1 MGGAITPKSST
12 MSTPRTTS
20 PAESMDSLHTAEA
33 DSPQQMP
40 DEPSPLLP
48 EKAVAVQNS
57 VHLESIPPPKT
68 PPATPSPSA
77 SCQQDHVAASGDG
90 EHRDLK
96 FYHSPLW

>member
-40 DEPSPLLP
+40 DEPSPLLSK
-48 EKAVAVQNS
+48 EVVAAQNS
-57 VHLESIPPPKT
+57 VHLESTPPPKT
-68 PPATPSPSA
+68 PPGTPSPTA
-77 SCQQDHVAASGDG
+77 SCQQEFVADG